1 MIRYIAFK
9 FIIEKYV
16 SHLKNHAR
24 ILQKTSAQSAKA
36 GPEPAILRITPQP
49 LKVRSGKPHAQHMV
63 ISGCPGMIPAT
74 IIVTAQR
81 ARGRS
86 LQRPS
91 HRRIQPRWLTVPI
104 PVAAAMPPGGY
115 GHRPCQDL
123 FLWACRATARPRR
136 PNPPDK
142 PLHPSNRR
150 TPPSNIII
158 WAGGP

>member
-63 ISGCPGMIPAT
+63 ISGCPAMIPAT
-74 IIVTAQR
+74 IIVTVQR

-86 LQRPS
+86 LQHPTPS
-91 HRRIQPRWLTVPI
+91 QDPAPMADSVHPGRCCHADRRIWITVL
-104 PVAAAMPPGGY
+104 AR
-115 GHRPCQDL
+115 HL
-123 FLWACRATARPRR
+123 FL
-136 PNPPDK
+136 
-142 PLHPSNRR
+142 
-150 TPPSNIII
+150 
-158 WAGGP
+158 